1 VFSFTPGSMRAGA
14 TFAVARDFEDVGR
27 VSARLVK
34 RVLAGEAVAGIPFAD
49 TQRTVLYAN
58 PERLRRFGIRVPPE
72 ILKEATV
79 VREGD
84 PAP

>member
-1 VFSFTPGSMRAGA
+1 
-14 TFAVARDFEDVGR
+14 VARDFEDVGR

-58 PERLRRFGIRVPPE
+58 PERLRRFGIRVPPG